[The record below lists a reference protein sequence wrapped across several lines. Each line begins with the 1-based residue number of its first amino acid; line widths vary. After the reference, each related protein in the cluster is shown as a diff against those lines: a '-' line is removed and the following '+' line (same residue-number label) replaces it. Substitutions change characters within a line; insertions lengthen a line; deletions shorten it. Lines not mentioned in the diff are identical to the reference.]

1 MDNYALISNIA
12 VSDSGFMF
20 IPATGE
26 TFTLNQI
33 AKDFINLIKQGKDFQ
48 STIKNISE
56 KYDIDKNT
64 IEKDFHDFVIQLK
77 NYKILELS

>member
-12 VSDSGFMF
+12 VSDNGFMF
-20 IPATGE
+20 IPTTGE

-48 STIKNISE
+48 STLNNFSE
-56 KYDIDKNT
+56 KYEVDKNT
-64 IEKDFHDFVIQLK
+64 IEKDFHDFVNQLK
-77 NYKILELS
+77 NYKILELL